1 MKLPICVFDAKSGLL
16 CQECQAKLERGE
28 ITPIEVEISKA
39 VVKLEERFP
48 TLKDVTIGGAVEV
61 GPFVVLKVEEKNILN
76 IIGPKGKIIIKIE
89 SMVKKNI
96 RVVEDTNDVQRV
108 IESLLSGIEIIG
120 INKIFVPDGSEELKI
135 RVRSVDRNKLPAS
148 GEELRKIIYK
158 LTGELTRLSF
168 E

>member
-16 CQECQAKLERGE
+16 CQDCQAKLERGE
-28 ITPIEVEISKA
+28 ITPIEVEISEA
-39 VVKLEERFP
+39 VVKIEEQFP
-48 TLKDVTIGGAVEV
+48 TLKDITIGGAVDV
-61 GPFVVLKVEEKNILN
+61 GPFVILKVEEKDIMN
-76 IIGPKGKIIIKIE
+76 IIGPKGKIIGKIE

-96 RVVEDTNDVQRV
+96 RVVEDTKDVQRV

-135 RVRSVDRNKLPAS
+135 RIRSIDRNKIPAS
-148 GEELRKIIYK
+148 GEELREIIFKI
-158 LTGELTRLSF
+158 TGELTRLSF